1 MNRWKMKVGL
11 TDGQKGDRELTLIIA
26 CYGDDNLPI
35 ERHVI
40 SIPENATATE
50 FSEILAELA
59 RKIGT

>member
-1 MNRWKMKVGL
+1 MNRWKIKTGL
-11 TDGQKGDRELTLIIA
+11 TEGKKGERDLTLVLA
-26 CYGDDNLPI
+26 CYGDDGLPI

-50 FSEILAELA
+50 FSEILADLA